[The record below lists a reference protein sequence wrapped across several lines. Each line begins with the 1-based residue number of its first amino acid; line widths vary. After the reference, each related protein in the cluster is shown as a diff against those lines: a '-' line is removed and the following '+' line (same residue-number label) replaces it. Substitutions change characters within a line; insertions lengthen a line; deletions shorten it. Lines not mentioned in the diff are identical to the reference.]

1 MVKFLL
7 LDFLLLLFC
16 TRVRCCEKEDDA
28 SAARESAFRGRYTR
42 DDRITRNY
50 EIVVPRKVMIDG
62 RFISYQ
68 IPHHYKRS
76 HYRNRRREKM
86 TPDDI
91 VHYRVAIDGQEH
103 HLEMYPNHK
112 LFGPG
117 AVLET
122 RNSETGQSAATGTE
136 FLKDTKMRRLR
147 DTECHYHGNV
157 RDHDGN
163 SALSTCYGLA
173 GYIRTKR
180 GLYMIEPLDGH
191 DFTKDIEHPHIVYKR
206 NDAVSEEDGRPLC
219 NVTSKFEKQ
228 ISRLDFPRQKRDS
241 CNDSKSYTIELLVVL
256 DKTLLTYHKDFDVE
270 NYVLTLFNMVG
281 AILKVEGSVGSFF
294 FFQNHHQLSFAHLSG
309 IRIIRRFQF
318 GCPDGISHS
327 ENHKTRSR
335 SGPDEFI
342 GEQRRRDHAEIFS
355 RMAAKDES
363 GRRYSSESSRLR
375 GSPDKD
381 RYLFDAVS
389 VRFYGYVDHRRYLRS
404 LERSRFG
411 IGQRSKDWLQHRP
424 SNRTHVSDDA
434 TKLSRNRPVI
444 ASDL

>member
-270 NYVLTLFNMVG
+270 NYVLTLFNM
-281 AILKVEGSVGSFF
+281 A
-294 FFQNHHQLSFAHLSG
+294 SG
-309 IRIIRRFQF
+309 LFEDSSLGVQMELVIVRIIRLEVEADQMNLSVNKDAETTLKYFQEWQQKMNP
-318 GCPDGISHS
+318 GDDTHP
-327 ENHKTRSR
+327 NHHDCAVLLTKIDICLMQSLCGFTGTST
-335 SGPDEFI
+335 I
-342 GEQRRRDHAEIFS
+342 GGTCDPLNG
-355 RMAAKDES
+355 AA
-363 GRRYSSESSRLR
+363 L
-375 GSPDKD
+375 
-381 RYLFDAVS
+381 
-389 VRFYGYVDHRRYLRS
+389 
-404 LERSRFG
+404 
-411 IGQRSKDWLQHRP
+411 
-424 SNRTHVSDDA
+424 VSDNGLK
-434 TKLSRNRPVI
+434 TGYSI
-444 ASDL
+444 AHQIGHT